1 MTSNN
6 SIIRSNIKNLINSLK
21 KSSFLKNFL
30 IVMGG
35 TAIAQVIAYAL
46 SPIISRLFT
55 PEDFGIFGSF
65 SAVATIIGALL
76 TLDYSQASMLP
87 KEKHDAINLY
97 CLSVIFTI
105 TITLI
110 VSAISIVKPRIFYN
124 LTKTRG
130 FASLLLFLM
139 TLLIAGINQASQA
152 WAVRSKA
159 FKRTSASQ
167 IIRSIGSSGSRIFL
181 GILKTGSF
189 GLIISNIFANV
200 LASINLVETVIP
212 DMKSMRSAIK
222 LQKMKTLAK
231 EYIDFPLYSASQ
243 NFINA
248 ISSGLP
254 VLLIT
259 KFYGLSSAGAY
270 AFAMSILHAPMGLV
284 LTALRQVLFQK
295 ACESQHEGKG
305 LSLLYLRTVILLFA
319 IAFIPSII
327 LLVWAP
333 QIFTFIFGA
342 RWKLAGILARSL
354 IIWMLFVFC
363 NLPAVI
369 FSRIIRIQKFV
380 FFYDIVLLVTRSAA
394 MILGGLYLKLTQ
406 TVMAF
411 AIVGA
416 IMNLFLIYFVGR
428 EVVRW
433 EGRHSIP
440 SIVELMK

>member
-1 MTSNN
+1 MISNYF
-6 SIIRSNIKNLINSLK
+6 IIRSNISNLINTLK
-21 KSSFLKNFL
+21 QSSFLKNIL

-35 TAIAQVIAYAL
+35 TAGAQAIAYVL

-65 SAVATIIGALL
+65 SAVTGIIGALL

-87 KEKHDAINLY
+87 KEKHDAINLF
-97 CLSVIFTI
+97 CLSVISTI
-105 TITLI
+105 IITFI
-110 VSAISIVKPRIFYN
+110 ASSISIIKPSIFYD

-130 FASLLLFLM
+130 SWPLLLFLM
-139 TLLIAGINQASQA
+139 TLLIEGINQASQA

-159 FKRTSASQ
+159 FKTTSASQ

-181 GILKTGSF
+181 GILRTGSL
-189 GLIISNIFANV
+189 GLIISNLSANL
-200 LASINLVETVIP
+200 LASINLVQIVKL
-212 DMKSMRSAIK
+212 DLKSLRSTIK
-222 LQKMKTLAK
+222 LEKMKILAK

-259 KFYGLSSAGAY
+259 KFYGLSPAGAY
-270 AFAMSILHAPMGLV
+270 AFGVAILQAPMNLV

-295 ACESQHEGKG
+295 ACEYQYEGKG
-305 LSLLYLRTVILLFA
+305 ILLLFIRTVIVLFA
-319 IAFIPSII
+319 IAFIPSLI
-327 LLVWAP
+327 LLIWAP
-333 QIFTFIFGA
+333 HIFTLIFGA
-342 RWKLAGILARSL
+342 RWQLAGILARSL

-369 FSRIIRIQKFV
+369 FARIIRIQKFV
-380 FFYDIVLLVTRSAA
+380 FFYDIILLFLRTIAL
-394 MILGGLYLKLTQ
+394 MWGGMHLKLTQ
-406 TVMAF
+406 TVMVF

-416 IMNLFLIYFVGR
+416 VMNLFLIYYVGR
-428 EVVRW
+428 RLAKK
-433 EGRHSIP
+433 EGMINILS
-440 SIVELMK
+440 S

>member
-1 MTSNN
+1 MTSN
-6 SIIRSNIKNLINSLK
+6 IFIVKSNIKNLVIK
-21 KSSFLKNFL
+21 IKQSSFLRNIL
-30 IVMGG
+30 IVMSG
-35 TAIAQVIAYAL
+35 TAIAQIIAYTL

-65 SAVATIIGALL
+65 SAVAGIIGAIL

-87 KEKHDAINLY
+87 KEKHDAINLF
-97 CLSVIFTI
+97 CLSVISTI
-105 TITLI
+105 IITFI
-110 VSAISIVKPRIFYN
+110 VSAISVTKPSIFYN
-124 LTKTRG
+124 LTKTKG
-130 FASLLLFLM
+130 LGPLLLFLL
-139 TLLIAGINQASQA
+139 TLLVAGINNASQA

-181 GILKTGSF
+181 GILRTGSF
-189 GLIISNIFANV
+189 GLIISNIFANM
-200 LASINLVETVIP
+200 LASINLVQTVIP
-212 DMKSMRSAIK
+212 DLKSMGGTIK
-222 LQKMKTLAK
+222 LDKMKTLAK

-254 VLLIT
+254 VLLIS

-305 LSLLYLRTVILLFA
+305 LSLLYLRTVIVLFA

-327 LLVWAP
+327 LIVWAP
-333 QIFTFIFGA
+333 QIFTFIFGT
-342 RWKLAGILARSL
+342 RWQLAGILARSL

-380 FFYDIVLLVTRSAA
+380 FFYDMVLLATRSAA

-416 IMNLFLIYFVGR
+416 TMNLFLIFFVGR
-428 EVVRW
+428 EVIRR
-433 EGRHSIP
+433 EGRHSAP
-440 SIVELMK
+440 SIFELMK

>member
-21 KSSFLKNFL
+21 KSSFFKNIL
-30 IVMGG
+30 IVMSG
-35 TAIAQVIAYAL
+35 TAIAQIIAYSL

-65 SAVATIIGALL
+65 SAVAGIIGALL
-76 TLDYSQASMLP
+76 TLDYSQAQMLP
-87 KEKHDAINLY
+87 KEKHDAINLF
-97 CLSVIFTI
+97 CLSIISTFIITFTA
-105 TITLI
+105 
-110 VSAISIVKPRIFYN
+110 SAISIIKPSLFYN

-130 FASLLLFLM
+130 FWPILLFLI

-167 IIRSIGSSGSRIFL
+167 IIRSIGSSGLRILL

-189 GLIISNIFANV
+189 GLIISNIFANM
-200 LASINLVETVIP
+200 LSSINLVLTVIP
-212 DMKSMRSAIK
+212 DMKSMRSSIK
-222 LQKMKTLAK
+222 LEKMKTLAK

-259 KFYGLSSAGAY
+259 RFYGLSSAGAY

-305 LSLLYLRTVILLFA
+305 LSLLYFRSIILLFA

-333 QIFTFIFGA
+333 QFFTFIFGA
-342 RWKLAGILARSL
+342 RWQLAGILARSL
-354 IIWMLFVFC
+354 IIWLLFVFC

-369 FSRIIRIQKFV
+369 FSRIIRIQRFV
-380 FFYDIVLLVTRSAA
+380 FFYDIILLIIRSATLV
-394 MILGGLYLKLTQ
+394 LGGLYLRLTH
-406 TVMAF
+406 TVMF
-411 AIVGA
+411 FSIVGA
-416 IMNLFLIYFVGR
+416 VMNLILIYYVGNKIAKK
-428 EVVRW
+428 EDKINLLSVKN
-433 EGRHSIP
+433 
-440 SIVELMK
+440 LF